1 MPHTPPAA
9 APRPHGPL
17 HGLRVID
24 LTSVLM
30 GPYCT
35 VQLGDMGAD
44 VIKVEPPE
52 GDVARHIG
60 PYRNPGMGG
69 IFINTN
75 RSKRSLVLD
84 LKTPQGREA
93 LLRLLRTADA
103 LVTNVRP
110 KAMARLGL
118 SYEEV
123 AAVKPDIV
131 YAALVGFGQDGPYAA
146 QPAYDDLMQGGVGL
160 AALFAMQ
167 GGEPRY
173 VPTALMDRVSGL
185 AAALAVT
192 GALLHRIRT
201 GEGQMIELP
210 MFETMTAFTLGDHLG
225 GLTFRPP
232 LGPGGY
238 PRHLSPH
245 RRPYRTKDGYI
256 CAMVYND
263 KHWRSFF
270 AALGTP
276 EKADDPRYAD
286 INTRTRHIDE
296 IYAELAETL
305 LTRTTA
311 EWLELFQ
318 RADVPAMPVNDLTTI
333 FEDPHIKAV
342 EFFQEFEHPSEG
354 RMIGMKVPSTWSVTQ
369 PRPERPTPRLGEHNA
384 EILAELGYGEAEIAA
399 LTPKG

>member
-1 MPHTPPAA
+1 MPES
-9 APRPHGPL
+9 APDKRPHGPL
-17 HGLRVID
+17 HGLRIID
-24 LTSVLM
+24 MTSVLM

-69 IFINTN
+69 IFLGTN

-84 LKTPQGREA
+84 LKAPAGREA
-93 LLRLLRTADA
+93 MLRLLATADA

-110 KAMARLGL
+110 LAMGRLGL
-118 SYEEV
+118 SYEDV
-123 AAVKPDIV
+123 KAVRPDIV

-146 QPAYDDLMQGGVGL
+146 QPAYDDLMQGGACM

-173 VPTALMDRVSGL
+173 VPTAMMDRVSGL
-185 AAALAVT
+185 SAALAIT
-192 GALLHRIRT
+192 GALLHRSRS
-201 GEGQMIELP
+201 GEGQLIELP
-210 MFETMTAFTLGDHLG
+210 MFETMTAFTLGDHLT

-245 RRPYRTKDGYI
+245 RRPYRTRDGYI

-276 EKADDPRYAD
+276 EKAEDPRYAS
-286 INTRTRHIDE
+286 INIRTQHIDA
-296 IYAELAETL
+296 IYGELAETL
-305 LTRTTA
+305 LSRTTA
-311 EWLELFQ
+311 EWVELFK
-318 RADVPAMPVNDLTTI
+318 RADVPAMPVNDLDSI
-333 FEDPHIKAV
+333 FEDPHMRAV
-342 EFFQEFEHPSEG
+342 GFFQEVEHPSEG
-354 RMIGMKVPSTWSVTQ
+354 ATIQMKVPGTWSLTQ
-369 PRPERPTPRLGEHNA
+369 PRMEHHPPRLGEHSA
-384 EILAELGYGEAEIAA
+384 EVLAELGYGAAEIAA
-399 LTPKG
+399 LAKPK